1 MTTKCRWATA
11 CAAVLIVI
19 AAGCETTGGS
29 QMQTTVY
36 DMHRRMVKLD
46 RELDSSVSRLNETT
60 ATLLA
65 RVDESDQQTRML
77 RGLLEENQ
85 MKLEQLSRDLN
96 SMKTTLYRHWNLTT
110 AAPGAPPR
118 DAAAGAVTI
127 EGAPTF
133 TPPPAVPPQH
143 ELLDSAPVPLERTPP
158 PVPAPLETLE
168 PGPMPAP
175 VSEPE
180 ITQEPE
186 YVSMAPA
193 TPTAPGTAD
202 PRLLYQQAQRSYAN
216 DDFNTALREFDE
228 YLARFPSEDPSLT
241 ANALFW
247 KAKCLMSLGRY
258 ADAVQ
263 AFESL
268 RGAYSTSTKV
278 PFAMHNQAVAHSRLG
293 QTAQAERLMEAVIDQ
308 YPISP
313 AADQAR
319 ADLRKLRGE

>member
-1 MTTKCRWATA
+1 MTRKRRWVLG
-11 CAAVLIVI
+11 CLAAVLLI
-19 AAGCETTGGS
+19 AAGCESTGGS

-36 DMHRRMVKLD
+36 DTHRRMVKLD

-77 RGLLEENQ
+77 RGLIEENQ
-85 MKLEQLSRDLN
+85 VKLDNLSRDLN
-96 SMKTTLYRHWNLTT
+96 NMKTTLYRHWNLTT
-110 AAPGAPPR
+110 AAPGVAQR

-127 EGAPTF
+127 EGAPTL
-133 TPPPAVPPQH
+133 TPTPTPAPPLH
-143 ELLDSAPVPLERTPP
+143 ELMDSAPVPLERTPP
-158 PVPAPLETLE
+158 AE
-168 PGPMPAP
+168 PTSTPTPP
-175 VSEPE
+175 PPTTFEPE

-186 YVSMAPA
+186 YES
-193 TPTAPGTAD
+193 TPPPPSTEAGVGD
-202 PRLLYQQAQRSYAN
+202 PRLVYQQAQRSYAN
-216 DDFNTALREFDE
+216 DDFATALREFDN
-228 YLARFPSEDPSLT
+228 YLARFPNEDPSLS

-247 KAKCLMSLGRY
+247 KAKCLMSLERY
-258 ADAVQ
+258 AESVQ

-268 RGAYSTSTKV
+268 RGAYPTSTKV

>member
-1 MTTKCRWATA
+1 MTRHCTWAIGCLT
-11 CAAVLIVI
+11 AAVLV
-19 AAGCETTGGS
+19 AAGCESTGGS

-36 DMHRRMVKLD
+36 DTHRRMVKLD
-46 RELDSSVSRLNETT
+46 RELESSVARLNETT

-77 RGLLEENQ
+77 RGMIEENQ
-85 MKLEQLSRDLN
+85 VKLDNLSRDLN
-96 SMKTTLYRHWNLTT
+96 SMKTTLYRHWNLST
-110 AAPGAPPR
+110 AAPGAVPQR
-118 DAAAGAVTI
+118 DVAAGAVTI
-127 EGAPTF
+127 EGAPTLSQ
-133 TPPPAVPPQH
+133 TPPPMTPPRH
-143 ELLDSAPVPLERTPP
+143 ELMDSAPVPLERTPTPTQAP
-158 PVPAPLETLE
+158 PMTAPAVAEPL
-168 PGPMPAP
+168 
-175 VSEPE
+175 

-186 YVSMAPA
+186 YESAP
-193 TPTAPGTAD
+193 PPPSTAPVAGD

-216 DDFNTALREFDE
+216 DDFAAALREFDD
-228 YLARFPSEDPSLT
+228 YLARFPGEDPSLS

-247 KAKCLMSLGRY
+247 KAKCLMNLDRY
-258 ADAVQ
+258 GESVQ

-268 RGAYSTSTKV
+268 RGAYPTSTKV